1 MNKGKLVPL
10 VGIIVLVL
18 VTALGGGKSRAP
30 AASPALPVVTSET
43 QPMSVDELHARFKR
57 ALDASVP
64 GHYLLDVDKDAFTF
78 TLDEWAAGLNASF
91 VSRSLTGRESYN
103 KWNADTAAMA
113 DLCSDLHRQL
123 AQHGHPEYRMICR
136 LVNCDD
142 FSQVFAVVENGVL
155 VYDVVAETPP
165 GSQIPEPQRASDYG
179 SYIINLSSE
188 VFHLS
193 DCPSV
198 ELLSSSNRAVF
209 TGSRDELLSQGF
221 TPCRNCHP

>member
-1 MNKGKLVPL
+1 MNKGKIVPL

-18 VTALGGGKSRAP
+18 VTALSAGKSRSSAVT
-30 AASPALPVVTSET
+30 PALPVVTSET

-57 ALDASVP
+57 ALDVSAP
-64 GHYLLDVDKDAFTF
+64 GRYVLDVDKDTLAF
-78 TLDEWAAGLNASF
+78 TLDEWAVGLNASF
-91 VSRSLTGRESYN
+91 VSRSLTNRESYN
-103 KWNADTAAMA
+103 KWNTNTAAMA
-113 DLCSDLHRQL
+113 DLCSDLQRQL

-142 FSQVFAVVENGVL
+142 FSQVFAVAENGVL
-155 VYDVVAETPP
+155 VYDIVAATPP

-188 VFHLS
+188 VFHLA
-193 DCPSV
+193 DCSSAKF
-198 ELLSSSNRAVF
+198 LSSSNRAVF
-209 TGSRDELLSQGF
+209 TGSREELLSQDF